1 MYHAELT
8 RKVKERQPYMA
19 RFAHNWPIEEY
30 IKRHH
35 KNVRAY
41 LKKLDDGTNA
51 TIPDIDSEELSD
63 VQEETVSDCNMDID
77 DVDDIEM
84 FWNLNPWTFISAVL
98 CSSFPSMM

>member
-35 KNVRAY
+35 KNVCAY

-51 TIPDIDSEELSD
+51 TIPDINSEELSD
-63 VQEETVSDCNMDID
+63 VQEETASDCNMDIYFCRFMFKFSID
-77 DVDDIEM
+77 DVE
-84 FWNLNPWTFISAVL
+84 LKLHTFPVS
-98 CSSFPSMM
+98 

>member
-1 MYHAELT
+1 
-8 RKVKERQPYMA
+8 MA
-19 RFAHNWPIEEY
+19 CFAHNWPIEEY

-63 VQEETVSDCNMDID
+63 IQEETASDCNMDVD

-84 FWNLNPWTFISAVL
+84 F
-98 CSSFPSMM
+98 